1 MWSLLSQKPLS
12 RLGKLSRAKT
22 HETIL
27 ELADA
32 YSLEKN
38 EIYFDQDP
46 HLFPSILN
54 FYRTGKLHVEEGL
67 CVIDYANVLDYWMIK
82 EVPFKQKNWIDFKC

>member
-1 MWSLLSQKPLS
+1 MWSLLGQKPLS

-38 EIYFDQDP
+38 EIYFDRDP

-54 FYRTGKLHVEEGL
+54 FYREIYKQYKLTLIFNISRTHAGH
-67 CVIDYANVLDYWMIK
+67 
-82 EVPFKQKNWIDFKC
+82 

>member
-1 MWSLLSQKPLS
+1 MWSLLGQKPLS
-12 RLGKLSRAKT
+12 RLGKLFRAKT

-38 EIYFDQDP
+38 EIYFDRDP

-54 FYRTGKLHVEEGL
+54 FYRKIQG
-67 CVIDYANVLDYWMIK
+67 
-82 EVPFKQKNWIDFKC
+82 VPEKKPSFKI

>member
-1 MWSLLSQKPLS
+1 MWSLLGQKPLS

-38 EIYFDQDP
+38 EIYFDRDP

-54 FYRTGKLHVEEGL
+54 FYREIYKQYKLTL
-67 CVIDYANVLDYWMIK
+67 IFI
-82 EVPFKQKNWIDFKC
+82 VP

>member
-1 MWSLLSQKPLS
+1 MWSLLAQKPLS

-38 EIYFDQDP
+38 EIYFDRDP
-46 HLFPSILN
+46 HFECILRI
-54 FYRTGKLHVEEGL
+54 FGPDIFAVQVDQEFGGSTGQSG
-67 CVIDYANVLDYWMIK
+67 DG
-82 EVPFKQKNWIDFKC
+82 QT